1 IIPDPVFT
9 IGEILITK
17 SIFVLILF
25 SLLMVVAALSM
36 IRKNKREVTDCQ
48 QKIKYNIP
56 IILGE
61 GILVGAITGL
71 VGAGGGFLIIPTL
84 VLFGGLYVKKAAGSY
99 LLLIALKSLIV
110 FTGDIGSGVESDVLF
125 MFVCAGVATIVII
138 AGMLISKYIANQK
151 LNPAFGWFVLV
162 M

>member
-1 IIPDPVFT
+1 VYLFDVNPVLSTSYSLFVVGLTSLIGSYSHFKKGNLDLKTALIFGLPSIVSVYVVRKFVVPIIPDPVFT

-56 IILGE
+56 I
-61 GILVGAITGL
+61 
-71 VGAGGGFLIIPTL
+71 
-84 VLFGGLYVKKAAGSY
+84 
-99 LLLIALKSLIV
+99 
-110 FTGDIGSGVESDVLF
+110 
-125 MFVCAGVATIVII
+125 
-138 AGMLISKYIANQK
+138 
-151 LNPAFGWFVLV
+151 
-162 M
+162 